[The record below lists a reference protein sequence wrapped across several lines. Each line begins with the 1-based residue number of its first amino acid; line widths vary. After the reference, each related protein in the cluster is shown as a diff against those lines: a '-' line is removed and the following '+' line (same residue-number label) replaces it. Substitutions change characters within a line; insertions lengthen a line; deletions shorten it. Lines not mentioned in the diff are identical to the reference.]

1 MALSKSEVMPHP
13 DLNALAA
20 FIDRRLPEADHAGVV
35 THLVGCAECRAL
47 VAAYARGQ
55 MPVDVSAH
63 ESAGPRSRS
72 LFRPAVWLPIAATLA
87 LATTAALIVSRG
99 DRASIPPSTT
109 PPIAPQP
116 SRPPIDT
123 APQPSSPPPSSA
135 SPPPAD
141 PGSLAARRGAVR
153 QINGKTFRLVAG
165 EWIDSAYDP
174 LALLPVQ
181 EITGP
186 EARDALLSRVPLLA
200 QYAALGPRVTVA
212 HDGIVY
218 QFRP

>member
-1 MALSKSEVMPHP
+1 MALSKSEVMRHP

-20 FIDRRLPEADHAGVV
+20 FIDRRLSESDHAGVV
-35 THLVGCAECRAL
+35 AHLVGCAECRAL
-47 VAAYARGQ
+47 VAAHARGQ
-55 MPVDVSAH
+55 MPVGVEGQA
-63 ESAGPRSRS
+63 SAGRGSRS
-72 LFRPAVWLPIAATLA
+72 SFRPALWLPIAATLA
-87 LATTAALIVSRG
+87 LAATAALIVSRG
-99 DRASIPPSTT
+99 DRAPIAPSSS

-116 SRPPIDT
+116 SPPPIDT
-123 APQPSSPPPSSA
+123 APQPPSPPPTSA
-135 SPPPAD
+135 VPPPAD
-141 PGSLAARRGAVR
+141 PGSLATRRGAAQQV
-153 QINGKTFRLVAG
+153 NGKTFRLVAG

-181 EITGP
+181 EIAGP
-186 EARDALLSRVPLLA
+186 EARAAVLARIPLLA